1 MFDILSFFTED
12 TTSYA
17 AKCIVMYVF
26 DETRTDEFIKGSLD
40 SYRRAYISDEDLEE
54 IVTEM
59 GTTRNEE
66 IKEVLPTEPIIQ
78 SGEFAEI
85 LTFLLFKALHPEYNV
100 TPSGGDGKKRRI
112 VPFTSQT

>member
-12 TTSYA
+12 TTTYSESN
-17 AKCIVMYVF
+17 IVMYVF

-66 IKEVLPTEPIIQ
+66 IKEKL
-78 SGEFAEI
+78 
-85 LTFLLFKALHPEYNV
+85 
-100 TPSGGDGKKRRI
+100 KKNQRKTACRDAK
-112 VPFTSQT
+112 